1 MAYKDLTR
9 SSLPLHPLEADT
21 VVVFMLYL
29 VLAVMAAP
37 AAVLAV
43 EAMEQADQAQ
53 PVKVMTAVTRQTAP
67 LALKT
72 VAAVVVVPEQ
82 QVRTVPQTMVETE
95 ETVLPLL
102 LLDHLLHALVAV
114 AVAVTP
120 LRQALTALEDLVA
133 EETVVIPPLT
143 EQQILVA
150 AAVEQTQTMLTGAMA
165 ALALS
170 SSAIPVTILL
180 QFLLV

>member
-21 VVVFMLYL
+21 VAVSLLYL
-29 VLAVMAAP
+29 VLAAMEAP
-37 AAVLAV
+37 AVVLAV

-53 PVKVMTAVTRQTAP
+53 PVKVMTAVIRQTAP

-72 VAAVVVVPEQ
+72 AAVAVVVPEQ

-114 AVAVTP
+114 AVAVIP
-120 LRQALTALEDLVA
+120 LRQVLTALEGLVA
-133 EETVVIPPLT
+133 EETAVTRLQT
-143 EQQILVA
+143 EQQTLVA
-150 AAVEQTQTMLTGAMA
+150 AAVEQTPTMQTAAMA
-165 ALALS
+165 AQVSSFFAMRAAL
-170 SSAIPVTILL
+170 LL
-180 QFLLV
+180 QFLLA